1 MNFGEVLSKAWQIV
15 WKHKVLWLFGILA
28 SCSNA
33 SGGSGGSGNLR
44 WSFSRGELPPQMQM
58 YLDQIERIPEW
69 QIVVI
74 VGIALLVIL
83 ILVVLAVFLS
93 TIGRIGIIRG
103 TQQADK
109 GEARLTFGQLFRESL
124 PYFWRVFLLNL
135 LIGLAIAV
143 IVFLFAVLVII
154 GAVLTL
160 GIALLCLIPMVCL
173 LVPLFWLVS
182 VFIEQANIAIVVE
195 NLGIMDG
202 LRRGWT
208 VFRDNLGTM
217 IVMGLILFLGVGLI
231 GGLIIALPVFLIV
244 IPAVSGAII
253 GTERAIGG
261 GLLVA
266 GLCFVAYLPVLLVL
280 NGILTS
286 YIESA
291 WTLTFMRLTSAP
303 RALEPLAE
311 PVSG

>member
-1 MNFGEVLSKAWQIV
+1 MNYGEVLSKAWQII

-33 SGGSGGSGNLR
+33 NGGSGNFNYSLR
-44 WSFSRGELPPQMQM
+44 RGELPPQMQS
-58 YLDQIERIPEW
+58 YLDQIERIPEG
-69 QIVVI
+69 QIALIASIALVVI
-74 VGIALLVIL
+74 LV
-83 ILVVLAVFLS
+83 LVVLAVFLS
-93 TIGRIGIIRG
+93 TIGRIGVIRG
-103 TQQADK
+103 AQEADK
-109 GEARLTFGQLFRESL
+109 GEARLMFGQLFRESL

-143 IVFLFAVLVII
+143 IAFIFAVLAII

-160 GIALLCLIPMVCL
+160 GIALVCLIPLICL
-173 LVPLFWLVS
+173 FVPLFWLVS
-182 VFIEQANIAIVVE
+182 VVIEQANIAIVVE
-195 NLGIMDG
+195 NLGVMDG

-208 VFRDNLGTM
+208 VFKDNLGTM
-217 IVMGLILFLGVGLI
+217 IVMGLILYLGVGLI
-231 GGLIIALPVFLIV
+231 GGLIIALPVLLIIV
-244 IPAVSGAII
+244 PAVSGAII

-261 GLLVA
+261 GLLIA

-280 NGILTS
+280 NGMLTS

-303 RALEPLAE
+303 KALEPLAE

>member
-1 MNFGEVLSKAWQIV
+1 MNYGEVLSKAWQII

-28 SCSNA
+28 SCSNT
-33 SGGSGGSGNLR
+33 SGGSGNFNYSL
-44 WSFSRGELPPQMQM
+44 SRREMPSQMQP
-58 YLDQIERIPEW
+58 YLDQFERLPEG
-69 QIVVI
+69 QIALI
-74 VGIALLVIL
+74 VGIAVLVIL
-83 ILVVLAVFLS
+83 VLVVLAVFLS
-93 TIGRIGIIRG
+93 TIGRIGVIRG
-103 TQQADK
+103 AQEADK
-109 GEARLTFGQLFRESL
+109 GEARLMFGQLFRESL

-135 LIGLAIAV
+135 LIGLAIALLF
-143 IVFLFAVLVII
+143 ILFAVLVII
-154 GAVLTL
+154 GAFLTL
-160 GIALLCLIPMVCL
+160 GVALVCL
-173 LVPLFWLVS
+173 LPLICLLIPLSWLVS
-182 VFIEQANIAIVVE
+182 VVIEQANIAIVVE

-217 IVMGLILFLGVGLI
+217 IVMGLILYLGVGFI
-231 GGLIIALPVFLIV
+231 GGLIIALPVLLII
-244 IPAVSGAII
+244 IPAVSGVII

-261 GLLVA
+261 GLLIA
-266 GLCFVAYLPVLLVL
+266 GLCFVAYLPVFLAL

-303 RALEPLAE
+303 KALEPLAE